1 MTEGLTQRAPPP
13 PPGRLFITVITV
25 IMVIIVI
32 IIATIV
38 ITVIIIIIIMTTSAR
53 LAVQQ
58 VEAEKHLVMVREKN
72 TTQVSEFLS
81 QRNTTHNQS

>member
-13 PPGRLFITVITV
+13 PPGWLFITV

>member
-13 PPGRLFITVITV
+13 LPGWLLIITIIVMIVILVIVVITTMA
-25 IMVIIVI
+25 IM
-32 IIATIV
+32 ATS
-38 ITVIIIIIIMTTSAR
+38 TR

-72 TTQVSEFLS
+72 TTQVTEIDSRSSKNLS
-81 QRNTTHNQS
+81 